1 MKPALVT
8 LALSTLLCA
17 CNSDSQRTEL
27 SAGLENQMNRY
38 IRRVQ
43 VGRQETLKQDLAVL
57 SAFGKHAVLPVKED
71 LLASDNSRIRSNAV
85 YVLGEIYRLDG
96 DPVALE
102 SIEEMMADNDE
113 SVRLEAARAMME
125 AGDFI
130 GIDTLVAGLSSS
142 NRVVR
147 LGSFEALG
155 RVAGTTFG
163 YNPDGDLAER
173 ANATARFQQWAAGS
187 L

>member
-1 MKPALVT
+1 MKPSLIILV
-8 LALSTLLCA
+8 LSTLLPA
-17 CNSDSQRTEL
+17 CNTNSQRTEL
-27 SAGLENQMNRY
+27 SAGLENQMERY

-43 VGRQETLKQDLAVL
+43 VGRKDTLKQDLAVL

-96 DPVALE
+96 DPLALE
-102 SIEEMMADNDE
+102 SIAGMMADNDE

-125 AGDFI
+125 SGDFK
-130 GIDTLVAGLSSS
+130 GIDTLLAGLSSS
-142 NRVVR
+142 SRVVR

-163 YNPDGDLAER
+163 YNPDGDLTAR
-173 ANATARFQQWAAGS
+173 ANATARFQQWAS
-187 L
+187 SSF